1 MYIQRW
7 IQSTMEERGVINMV
21 KELDKIQNKFD
32 KIENYES
39 QALAINSENLG
50 VMKTMTPDK
59 IAKIQERMVEID
71 RANNTTGR
79 KNTQHTNQIM
89 TLTMLTDSPYRRL
102 RQCLAQIED
111 RRTAIEGNLYEMK
124 KGEIAFKELAE
135 KDDELSILQCAW
147 QKHQLKRSKIYIEG
161 ALKELAVFQ
170 EAYEEIRKN
179 NNIPVFWDEEDAEM
193 DEARHH
199 IRQVFR
205 QAFRDT
211 QLTGHI
217 SQGNAEYLE
226 QWGIHLQTAEAVIS
240 EYIRRTEKM
249 ISEDRM
255 PTIDH
260 LYEFLDKCA
269 DMFQDEYIK
278 VMKRIGLD
286 KIVRKD
292 LLYKNNI
299 YKDA

>member
-1 MYIQRW
+1 MGRWTQYI
-7 IQSTMEERGVINMV
+7 MEEQGVINMV
-21 KELDKIQNKFD
+21 KELDKIQDKFD

-79 KNTQHTNQIM
+79 KNTQHTNQLM

-111 RRTAIEGNLYEMK
+111 RRSAIESNLYEMK

-226 QWGIHLQTAEAVIS
+226 QWGIHLQTAEAVIR
-240 EYIRRTEKM
+240 EYLRRTEKM

>member
-1 MYIQRW
+1 MGRWTQYI
-7 IQSTMEERGVINMV
+7 MEEQGVINMV
-21 KELDKIQNKFD
+21 KELDKIQDKFD

-79 KNTQHTNQIM
+79 KNTQHTNQLM

>member
-1 MYIQRW
+1 
-7 IQSTMEERGVINMV
+7 
-21 KELDKIQNKFD
+21 
-32 KIENYES
+32 
-39 QALAINSENLG
+39 
-50 VMKTMTPDK
+50 
-59 IAKIQERMVEID
+59 
-71 RANNTTGR
+71 
-79 KNTQHTNQIM
+79 
-89 TLTMLTDSPYRRL
+89 
-102 RQCLAQIED
+102 
-111 RRTAIEGNLYEMK
+111 
-124 KGEIAFKELAE
+124 
-135 KDDELSILQCAW
+135 
-147 QKHQLKRSKIYIEG
+147 
-161 ALKELAVFQ
+161 
-170 EAYEEIRKN
+170 
-179 NNIPVFWDEEDAEM
+179 M

-226 QWGIHLQTAEAVIS
+226 QWGIHLQTAEAVIR
-240 EYIRRTEKM
+240 EYLRRTEKM

>member
-1 MYIQRW
+1 
-7 IQSTMEERGVINMV
+7 
-21 KELDKIQNKFD
+21 
-32 KIENYES
+32 
-39 QALAINSENLG
+39 
-50 VMKTMTPDK
+50 
-59 IAKIQERMVEID
+59 
-71 RANNTTGR
+71 
-79 KNTQHTNQIM
+79 
-89 TLTMLTDSPYRRL
+89 MLTDSPYRRL

-111 RRTAIEGNLYEMK
+111 RRSAIESNLYELK
-124 KGEIAFKELAE
+124 KGEISLRELE
-135 KDDELSILQCAW
+135 KKDDELSILKVAW
-147 QKHQLKRSKIYIEG
+147 QKHQLKRSKMYIEG

-179 NNIPVFWDEEDAEM
+179 NNIPILWDEEDAEM

-226 QWGIHLQTAEAVIS
+226 QWGIHLQTAEALVKQ
-240 EYIRRTEKM
+240 YLHQTEEM
-249 ISEDRM
+249 IKEGNM

-260 LYEFLDKCA
+260 LYKFLDDCA
-269 DMFQDEYIK
+269 DMFENEHMR

-292 LLYKNNI
+292 LLYKNNMHREV
-299 YKDA
+299 